1 MQKKALWSGLIV
13 SISLTLFLFVYILNQ
28 TPKSKSNWS
37 LESLE
42 SNLIT
47 SVSTTRPAVV
57 ALFSEQESLYGLE
70 WKEFTKE
77 TIQGIQDHH
86 IIGSAFFVDTSGD
99 LLTSKHVI
107 DTNIPYFAL
116 LNDGSTW
123 PIDKIWS
130 HPTLDLAVLHIEQNT
145 HKNQIFFPVVWIDSS
160 EHIPSLGQFVLTI
173 WTPFSQYI
181 NTVSMGIISATWRNV
196 HLDLN
201 QTYTGLYQ
209 IDVNTNPG
217 NSGGPLL
224 TAHGD
229 VIGIVTAMSSQSSHL
244 WFALPISQKLILNI
258 LNQIKQFD
266 AITP

>member
-1 MQKKALWSGLIV
+1 
-13 SISLTLFLFVYILNQ
+13 
-28 TPKSKSNWS
+28 
-37 LESLE
+37 
-42 SNLIT
+42 
-47 SVSTTRPAVV
+47 
-57 ALFSEQESLYGLE
+57 
-70 WKEFTKE
+70 
-77 TIQGIQDHH
+77 
-86 IIGSAFFVDTSGD
+86 
-99 LLTSKHVI
+99 
-107 DTNIPYFAL
+107 
-116 LNDGSTW
+116 
-123 PIDKIWS
+123 
-130 HPTLDLAVLHIEQNT
+130 
-145 HKNQIFFPVVWIDSS
+145 
-160 EHIPSLGQFVLTI
+160 
-173 WTPFSQYI
+173 
-181 NTVSMGIISATWRNV
+181 MGIISATWRNV